1 MNGRGRGEQSR
12 ESRETIEI
20 IVIVYSTEP
29 LYYLPKKYGLVCSY
43 EVMMI
48 RWRTSYKYNIDV
60 LIGFLQCREQYS
72 ESTWRGYNLTGPP
85 ERVNLNR
92 IVKSLVPY
100 DRLKK
105 CGVKCDQI
113 YIITRLV

>member
-1 MNGRGRGEQSR
+1 MVWGLVLHHEIEFSDLGSNGCEAP
-12 ESRETIEI
+12 
-20 IVIVYSTEP
+20 VIDSI
-29 LYYLPKKYGLVCSY
+29 LPKKYGLVCSY

-72 ESTWRGYNLTGPP
+72 ESTWCGYYLTGPP

-105 CGVKCDQI
+105 CGVKFDQI